1 MKSRGSRA
9 PEGRRASRARFR
21 NRTDHTGGPG
31 RPGTRPMKDDTYTGP
46 NLGEVTIGAVDDEA
60 EPDLSDYQIEDWVTL
75 VFFWAMAIILFLQF
89 FTRYVLNDS
98 LAWTEEIARYL
109 LMCVGFL
116 GGSLAVR
123 RYSHIHVEFMYLYMP
138 AWMALA
144 LSPLVDVIR
153 IIFFAYATW
162 LCWLITKIMRT
173 QPMVVIDWPMSI
185 VYGIC
190 TLGLAL
196 MTFRSIQVALKNRL
210 TGSSPLLKVREEG
223 RRQ

>member
-1 MKSRGSRA
+1 
-9 PEGRRASRARFR
+9 
-21 NRTDHTGGPG
+21 
-31 RPGTRPMKDDTYTGP
+31 MKDDADTGP
-46 NLGEVTIGAVDDEA
+46 NLGKVIIGVADDEA
-60 EPDLSDYQIEDWVTL
+60 EPDLSDYRIEDWLTL
-75 VFFWAMAIILFLQF
+75 AFFWAMAIIVFLQF
-89 FTRYVLNDS
+89 FTRYILNDS

-116 GGSLAVR
+116 GGGLAVR

-138 AWMALA
+138 GWMARA

-162 LCWLITKIMRT
+162 LCWLITKIMQT

-190 TLGLAL
+190 TLGLTL
-196 MTFRSIQVALKNRL
+196 MTFRSIQVALKNWR
-210 TGSSPLLKVREEG
+210 TGSSPLLKARKEG
-223 RRQ
+223 RHQ

>member
-1 MKSRGSRA
+1 M
-9 PEGRRASRARFR
+9 
-21 NRTDHTGGPG
+21 TC
-31 RPGTRPMKDDTYTGP
+31 PMKDEAYTRP
-46 NLGEVTIGAVDDEA
+46 DLGELNIGAVDDEA
-60 EPDLSDYQIEDWVTL
+60 EPDLSDYRIEDWVTL
-75 VFFWAMAIILFLQF
+75 VFFWAMAIIVFLQF

-109 LMCVGFL
+109 LMCVGLL
-116 GGSLAVR
+116 GGSMAVR

-138 AWMALA
+138 GWMAHS
-144 LSPLVDVIR
+144 LSRLVDVIR
-153 IIFFAYATW
+153 VVFFAYATW

-196 MTFRSIQVALKNRL
+196 MTFRSIQVALTNRR
-210 TGSSPLLKVREEG
+210 TGCSPLLKVREEG
-223 RRQ
+223 RHQ

>member
-1 MKSRGSRA
+1 
-9 PEGRRASRARFR
+9 
-21 NRTDHTGGPG
+21 
-31 RPGTRPMKDDTYTGP
+31 MKDETYTGP
-46 NLGEVTIGAVDDEA
+46 NLGNVTIGALDDKA
-60 EPDLSDYQIEDWVTL
+60 EPDLSGYRIEDWVTL
-75 VFFWAMAIILFLQF
+75 AFFWGMAIIVFLQF

-109 LMCVGFL
+109 LMCVGLL

-138 AWMALA
+138 SWMARA

-162 LCWLITKIMRT
+162 LCWLITMIMRT

-196 MTFRSIQVALKNRL
+196 MTFRSIQVALKNWR

>member
-1 MKSRGSRA
+1 MFHNNPKDQA
-9 PEGRRASRARFR
+9 
-21 NRTDHTGGPG
+21 GGPG
-31 RPGTRPMKDDTYTGP
+31 RPGTRPMKDDDYTSP
-46 NLGEVTIGAVDDEA
+46 NLGEAIIGAVDDEA
-60 EPDLSDYQIEDWVTL
+60 EPDLSDYRIEDWVTL
-75 VFFWAMAIILFLQF
+75 AFFWAMAVIVFLQF

-116 GGSLAVR
+116 GGGLAVR
-123 RYSHIHVEFMYLYMP
+123 RYSHIHVEFLYLYMP
-138 AWMALA
+138 GWMGRT
-144 LSPLVDVIR
+144 LSPLVDLIR

-162 LCWLITKIMRT
+162 LCWLITKIMHT

-196 MTFRSIQVALKNRL
+196 MTFRSIQVALKNWR
-210 TGSSPLLKVREEG
+210 TGSSPLLQVRKEG
-223 RRQ
+223 RHQ

>member
-1 MKSRGSRA
+1 MNDNTS
-9 PEGRRASRARFR
+9 
-21 NRTDHTGGPG
+21 
-31 RPGTRPMKDDTYTGP
+31 TGP
-46 NLGEVTIGAVDDEA
+46 NLGGIAVAAVDDEA
-60 EPDLSDYQIEDWVTL
+60 KPDLSDYRIEDWVTL
-75 VFFWAMAIILFLQF
+75 AFFWAMAIIVFLQF

-109 LMCVGFL
+109 LMCVGLL
-116 GGSLAVR
+116 GGSMAVR
-123 RYSHIHVEFMYLYMP
+123 RYSHIHVEFLYLYMP
-138 AWMALA
+138 TWMARV

-162 LCWLITKIMRT
+162 LCWLITKIMGT

-196 MTFRSIQVALKNRL
+196 MTFRSIQVALRNRR

-223 RRQ
+223 RHQ

>member
-1 MKSRGSRA
+1 MRA
-9 PEGRRASRARFR
+9 TPEGRRASRARFR
-21 NRTDHTGGPG
+21 NRMNQTGGPG
-31 RPGTRPMKDDTYTGP
+31 RPGTRPMKDDAYTGP

-60 EPDLSDYQIEDWVTL
+60 EPDLSDYRIEDWVTL
-75 VFFWAMAIILFLQF
+75 AFFWAMAIIVFLQF

-109 LMCVGFL
+109 LICVGFL
-116 GGSLAVR
+116 GGALAVR

-138 AWMALA
+138 GWMARA

-162 LCWLITKIMRT
+162 LCWLITRIMQT

-196 MTFRSIQVALKNRL
+196 MTFRSIQVALKNWR

-223 RRQ
+223 RHQ